1 MAETTPKAEAPLL
14 DLAEAVHGDL
24 LDQGGGTAEIFSAIA
39 RHAPLLGARER
50 ESLHRQVT
58 ARLAGLGSIEPL
70 LVDREISEIMINGP
84 GVVWLERNG
93 RIEPSGVV
101 LNNSELELLVERIV
115 APIGRIVDPR
125 RPWVD
130 GRLADGSRVNIV
142 APPVAIDGPYVTI
155 RRFVL
160 RAEDVSDFGPPDV
173 ASMLSELVKRRRSI
187 IVSGGTGAGKTSLLN
202 ALAAHVA
209 SEARVITVEDAAE
222 LRLQHPHVVRLEARA
237 AGVEGVGA
245 VEIRDLLRNALRMRP
260 DRIVLGEVR
269 GPEAL
274 DLIQALNTGHSGCL
288 STIHA
293 NSPTDALRRLSSL
306 VMSAGT
312 GLPHDAIRAQIGSA
326 VDVVVQ
332 VERTASE
339 AREVAAIVEVVDGET
354 VRPLWCGE

>member
-1 MAETTPKAEAPLL
+1 MAEALMV
-14 DLAEAVHGDL
+14 DLAATVHGDL
-24 LDQGGGTAEIFSAIA
+24 LDTGGGAAEIVGTIA

-50 ESLHRQVT
+50 ESLHRQVA
-58 ARLAGLGSIEPL
+58 ARLAGLGPIEPL
-70 LVDREISEIMINGP
+70 LADREISEIMINGP
-84 GVVWLERNG
+84 GRVWYERQG
-93 RIEPSGVV
+93 RIESSAVV
-101 LNNSELELLVERIV
+101 LGEAELELLVERIV

-142 APPVAIDGPYVTI
+142 AAPVAVDGPYVTI

-160 RAEDVSDFGPPDV
+160 RAEDVVDFGPPSV
-173 ASMLSELVKRRRSI
+173 ASMLVELVTQRRSI
-187 IVSGGTGAGKTSLLN
+187 IVSGGTGTGKTSLLN

-209 SEARVITVEDAAE
+209 TEARVITIEDAAE
-222 LRLQHPHVVRLEARA
+222 LRLRHPHVVRLEARSD
-237 AGVEGVGA
+237 GVEGVGA

-274 DLIQALNTGHSGCL
+274 DLVQALNTGHSGCL

-293 NSPTDALRRLSSL
+293 NSPTDALRRLASL

-312 GLPHDAIRAQIGSA
+312 GLPHDVVRTQIGSA

-332 VERTASE
+332 VERTPSG
-339 AREVAAIVEVVDGET
+339 AREIAAVVDVVDGET